1 MITSKESSSVKA
13 ENRCVAPDN
22 SDYEFSYLDFD
33 RTVYTSPVDSF
44 HRVHEIPHVADRGCG
59 F

>member
-1 MITSKESSSVKA
+1 MITRKELSNVKA
-13 ENRCVAPDN
+13 ENRCATPDN

-33 RTVYTSPVDSF
+33 STVHTSPVDSF
-44 HRVHEIPHVADRGCG
+44 HRVHEIPHVADSRRD

>member
-1 MITSKESSSVKA
+1 MIISKESSSVKA

-22 SDYEFSYLDFD
+22 SDFGFPYLDFD
-33 RTVYTSPVDSF
+33 RTEQTSPLDSF
-44 HRVHEIPHVADRGCG
+44 HRVHEIPHVAARGCG

>member
-13 ENRCVAPDN
+13 ETRCAVPDN
-22 SDYEFSYLDFD
+22 SDFEFSSLGFD
-33 RTVYTSPVDSF
+33 RTVCTSPVNSF